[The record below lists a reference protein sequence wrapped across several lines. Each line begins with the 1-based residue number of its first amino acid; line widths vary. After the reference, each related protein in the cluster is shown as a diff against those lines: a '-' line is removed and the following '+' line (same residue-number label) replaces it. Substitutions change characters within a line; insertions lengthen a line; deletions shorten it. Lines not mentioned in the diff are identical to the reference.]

1 MCPTG
6 LPQPEERHQEEVW
19 PGLWP
24 TRPRE
29 KGKIFPKGH
38 GMTMK
43 HMGNFTYSTKE
54 SMGANRFVLL

>member
-19 PGLWP
+19 PGLCP

-29 KGKIFPKGH
+29 R
-38 GMTMK
+38 K

-54 SMGANRFVLL
+54 SLGANRFVLL